1 MLAATLLNRKLFWAL
16 FAAFSLGI
24 VTWAAAWPMDSVR
37 AQEEPSREVR
47 VTAGP
52 HDVRVI
58 PVNTNLAAGFVQFS
72 VLVRNAATGEVV
84 PDARVVLLAKNEKEE
99 YEGWATALNSPDLSE
114 QYDARVNLDSTGDW
128 LISIDVDSP
137 LGRGGA
143 DLMTLHVPALQ
154 RYTSGSLVF
163 FGVFAVLIG
172 GVAYLWWSIRR
183 NQRHKAAQ
191 E

>member
-16 FAAFSLGI
+16 FAAFSLGS

-37 AQEEPSREVR
+37 AQEEASREVR

-58 PVNTNLAAGFVQFS
+58 PVNTNLAAGFVQFA

-84 PDARVVLLAKNEKEE
+84 PDARVVLLAKNEKEG
-99 YEGWATALNSPDLSE
+99 YEGWATALNSPDLPE

-143 DLMTLHVPALQ
+143 DLVTLHVPALQ

-183 NQRHKAAQ
+183 NQRRKAAQ

>member
-1 MLAATLLNRKLFWAL
+1 MLAASFANRKLFWAI
-16 FAAFSLGI
+16 FAVSAFAVALW
-24 VTWAAAWPMDSVR
+24 VAAWPLASAQ
-37 AQEEPSREVR
+37 AQEAPSGEVR

-52 HDVRVI
+52 HDVRVF

-72 VLVRNAATGEVV
+72 VLVFDPNTGEPV
-84 PDARVVLLAKNEKEE
+84 PDAKVVLLAYNEEEE
-99 YEGWATALNSPDLSE
+99 YEGWATALNTPSLPE
-114 QYDARVNLDSTGDW
+114 QYDARVNLESTGDW

-143 DLMTLHVPALQ
+143 EVMTLHVPSLQ

-172 GVAYLWWSIRR
+172 GVAYLWWSVRR
-183 NQRHKAAQ
+183 NQRRKAAQ

>member
-1 MLAATLLNRKLFWAL
+1 MLL
-16 FAAFSLGI
+16 AAFSVAI
-24 VTWAAAWPMDSVR
+24 MVFIAAQTTASAL

-72 VLVRNAATGEVV
+72 VLVFDPNTGEPV
-84 PDARVVLLAKNEKEE
+84 PDAKVVLLANNAEAE
-99 YEGWATALNSPDLSE
+99 YEGWATALNTPSLPE
-114 QYDARVNLDSTGDW
+114 QYDARVNLESTGDW
-128 LISIDVDSP
+128 LISVDIDSP

-143 DLMTLHVPALQ
+143 EVMTLHVPSLQ

-163 FGVFAVLIG
+163 FAVFAVLIG

-183 NQRHKAAQ
+183 NQRRKAGQ
-191 E
+191 Q